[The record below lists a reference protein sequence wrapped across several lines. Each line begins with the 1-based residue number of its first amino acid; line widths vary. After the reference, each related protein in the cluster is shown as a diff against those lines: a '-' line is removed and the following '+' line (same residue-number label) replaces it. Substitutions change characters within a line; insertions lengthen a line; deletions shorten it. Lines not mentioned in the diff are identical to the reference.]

1 MKTLM
6 LATALVL
13 GTAPTNPPAMCA
25 IERIAGVPGE
35 NHVMFNGLSP
45 DGKTLAVGWDRGS
58 GPAVERGTYLLDLRS
73 GTRTEVPY
81 LNNAAAFSPDGR
93 YLVSANYASE
103 PSLRTEVV
111 ELDRRTGAAR
121 TFASAS
127 SGEWLPSYS
136 PDGKWIAFNSTRS
149 GRSDIYRVRRTYG
162 EVEQLTS
169 DPRYE
174 AHATYFDRGR
184 KLIFHRQSD
193 GDNYDIVVRDLR
205 TGTEHLVGAT
215 GAEEAYPA
223 VSPDGRWIAFSAVTK
238 PGAQPHLFVMA
249 ADGGSRRQLTDAPDK
264 DAYAAWSADGRSI
277 YFVRFAA
284 AGSTI
289 ERLRLREGN
298 CVR

>member
-1 MKTLM
+1 MKAVM
-6 LATALVL
+6 LTAVIVLCAAATE
-13 GTAPTNPPAMCA
+13 PPAMCPV
-25 IERIAGVPGE
+25 ERIAGGEGE

-45 DGKTLAVGWDRGS
+45 DGKMIAVGWDRGT
-58 GPAVERGTYLLDLRS
+58 GAAVERGTYLLDLQS
-73 GTRTEVPY
+73 GARTEIPH
-81 LNNAAAFSPDGR
+81 LNNAASFSPDGR
-93 YLVSANYASE
+93 YLVSANYASD

-111 ELDRRTGAAR
+111 EFDRRTGTAR
-121 TFASAS
+121 TFASAP

-149 GRSDIYRVRRTYG
+149 GRSDIYRVGRADG

-205 TGTEHLVGAT
+205 TGADQLVGAT
-215 GAEEAYPA
+215 AAEEGYPA
-223 VSPDGRWIAFSAVTK
+223 VSPDRRWIAFSAVTK

-249 ADGGSRRQLTDAPDK
+249 ADGSSRRQLTDAPEK

-277 YFVRFAA
+277 YFIRFFS

-289 ERLRLREGN
+289 ERLRLREGR
-298 CVR
+298 CA